1 MYFFDR
7 FLVNFFVTY
16 RFFVSRKYVDGENR
30 FIRERKMNLK
40 EYITYVI
47 VQRGNTNYSEA
58 IRYFTGILRK
68 DFETIT
74 PQAIGKQRKYLLPNI
89 YLDLSERFIDELY
102 DKFNGFSTFKG
113 YIVAACDGSIF
124 QLPVDRK
131 TREEMDVKKTTIFK
145 KHNSRARVSCIL
157 DVNSKHILT
166 AKIASKRI
174 KETALAIEHL
184 NNLKRRI
191 NIKKLITIYDRGYT
205 SKELML
211 TTECMDS
218 KFIIRLKKNT
228 FKNKIKRMN
237 CDDGE
242 IYINITKSVL
252 DKITD
257 ENIKL
262 QARKMGRL
270 KIRIVKVKLKNDE
283 IEILATNLSKEEFT
297 SEELKELYAKR
308 WEIETGFDRLK
319 NLIRIEDFSGRSR
332 RLIEQDFYAN
342 IFLYNLANTIRI
354 DSSKRIMR
362 QPRKRKYEYKY
373 VPNFS
378 KIISL
383 LYFYIFDLISDPPV
397 MKQVIIDKI
406 ILEVANNPTNM
417 RIDDDERERKE
428 LVDSTNSHNSYKKNP
443 TI

>member
-7 FLVNFFVTY
+7 FLVNFFATC
-16 RFFVSRKYVDGENR
+16 RFFVSRKYVDGDNR
-30 FIRERKMNLK
+30 FIRERKMNLN

-47 VQRGNTNYSEA
+47 VQRGNTDYSEA
-58 IRYFTGILRK
+58 LRYFTGILRK

-74 PQAIGKQRKYLLPNI
+74 PQAIGKQRKYLLPNV

-102 DKFNGFSTFKG
+102 GKFKSFSTFKG
-113 YIVAACDGSIF
+113 YVIAARDGSIF

-131 TREEMDVKKTTIFK
+131 TRKEMDVKKTTIFK

-166 AKIASKRI
+166 AKIVSKRI

-191 NIKKLITIYDRGYT
+191 NIKKLITIYDRGYI
-205 SKELML
+205 SKELMI
-211 TTECMDS
+211 TTECMEF

-228 FKNKIKRMN
+228 FKNKIRRIN
-237 CDDGE
+237 SDDDK

-252 DKITD
+252 DKI
-257 ENIKL
+257 ENETIKL

-283 IEILATNLSKEEFT
+283 IEILATNLSKEEFS

-342 IFLYNLANTIRI
+342 IFLYNLANTIKI
-354 DSSKRIMR
+354 DASKRIMR
-362 QPRKRKYEYKY
+362 QPRKKSMNTSMYQ
-373 VPNFS
+373 
-378 KIISL
+378 IS
-383 LYFYIFDLISDPPV
+383 V
-397 MKQVIIDKI
+397 K
-406 ILEVANNPTNM
+406 
-417 RIDDDERERKE
+417 
-428 LVDSTNSHNSYKKNP
+428 
-443 TI
+443 

>member
-30 FIRERKMNLK
+30 FIRERKMNLE

-74 PQAIGKQRKYLLPNI
+74 PQAIGKQRKYLLPNV

-102 DKFNGFSTFKG
+102 GKFNGFSSFKG
-113 YIVAACDGSIF
+113 YIIAACDGSIF

-145 KHNSRARVSCIL
+145 KYNSRARVSCIL

-191 NIKKLITIYDRGYT
+191 NIKKLITIYDRGYV
-205 SKELML
+205 SLELML
-211 TTECMDS
+211 NTEEMGS
-218 KFIIRLKKNT
+218 KYLIRLKKNS
-228 FKNKIKRMN
+228 FIKQRKYICDYDGIIQINWINSRLNGIRDEKLRKKAKENKFI
-237 CDDGE
+237 E
-242 IYINITKSVL
+242 
-252 DKITD
+252 
-257 ENIKL
+257 
-262 QARKMGRL
+262 
-270 KIRIVKVKLKNDE
+270 IRIVKVKLKTGE
-283 IEILATNLSKEEFT
+283 IELLATNLTKEEFT
-297 SEELKELYAKR
+297 TEELKELYNQR
-308 WEIETGFDRLK
+308 WEIETGFKKLK
-319 NLIRIEDFSGRSR
+319 SLVRIEEFTGNR
-332 RLIEQDFYAN
+332 RIIIEQDFYAH
-342 IFLYNLANTIRI
+342 IFIYNLANAIKN
-354 DSSKRIMR
+354 DGQNKIMR
-362 QPRKRKYEYKY
+362 KPRNKEDQMIYQ
-373 VPNFS
+373 PNFS
-378 KIISL
+378 KIVGNIY
-383 LYFYIFDLISDPPV
+383 LYFPDLLGKNTS
-397 MKQVIIDKI
+397 KTKI
-406 ILEVANNPTNM
+406 TLEFLINQAS
-417 RIDDDERERKE
+417 KE
-428 LVDSTNSHNSYKKNP
+428 LVQKNMNKTQCDIRKEPDITNKHPGNTRRSH
-443 TI
+443 